1 MACFLLLSVFSL
13 CLFTRPTASKGDDRV
28 DKMEDRLW
36 KLEEK
41 LNQYIQENGHL
52 KTMERKLNKYMEEHG
67 RLLQQNQKLQR
78 RVSKTEKKNG
88 ELTIKISSL
97 EEKVK
102 EIQQS
107 NDKCQMDI
115 KQLSIIIED
124 NSDSF
129 IFNNDQMNG
138 STPSN
143 SNEVKS
149 FSSHTYIR
157 KRIVPATVASTEQV
171 AFYAYMST
179 NTPANLRQHHTLIYD
194 VVKINKGQGYHQ
206 DDGIFTVPSSGVY
219 VFTWTVA
226 VKSYGWASTEL
237 VINGVVFG
245 ATYAHGESRDWD
257 HSSGNVVV
265 ETHTADHVYIRMQE
279 NGMDVVVSNER
290 GRSSF
295 SGWKLF

>member
-1 MACFLLLSVFSL
+1 
-13 CLFTRPTASKGDDRV
+13 
-28 DKMEDRLW
+28 
-36 KLEEK
+36 
-41 LNQYIQENGHL
+41 
-52 KTMERKLNKYMEEHG
+52 
-67 RLLQQNQKLQR
+67 
-78 RVSKTEKKNG
+78 
-88 ELTIKISSL
+88 
-97 EEKVK
+97 
-102 EIQQS
+102 
-107 NDKCQMDI
+107 
-115 KQLSIIIED
+115 
-124 NSDSF
+124 
-129 IFNNDQMNG
+129 
-138 STPSN
+138 
-143 SNEVKS
+143 
-149 FSSHTYIR
+149 
-157 KRIVPATVASTEQV
+157 
-171 AFYAYMST
+171 MST